1 MSVPIICPKNYGRC
15 GVAIQYDSNKLF
27 VLMPF
32 SEKVA
37 PQSLFDLLQELQ
49 HWNVVRADSDLSKPE
64 IWCKICANIQE
75 SRAVI
80 ADLSGSNPNV
90 FLELGLTWGL
100 GKQFILLTQS
110 TETLPFDTRSFHVI
124 KYERSGSSIKD
135 DVRVKN
141 DVVRA
146 LEDLPPLA
154 FISSDTT
161 PEGYLASRIR
171 EAKARTIRFWRKAEG
186 AWHVV
191 DINRAAFKIGV
202 CLLKAY
208 PVPKSASEVSNQTG
222 VPIGTIHVYTTD
234 RNRVYAGYFGRNPDG
249 ILFTDEG
256 IYWMLDEVVPNL

>member
-1 MSVPIICPKNYGRC
+1 MSGPIVCPKNYGRC
-15 GVAIQYDSNKLF
+15 GVAIQYDPNKLF
-27 VLMPF
+27 ILMPF

-80 ADLSGSNPNV
+80 ADLSGLNPNV

-100 GKQFILLTQS
+100 GKPFVLLTQS
-110 TETLPFDTRSFHVI
+110 TESLPFDTRSFHVI
-124 KYERSGSSIKD
+124 KYERSGSSIKND
-135 DVRVKN
+135 KRVKN

-146 LEDLPPLA
+146 LKELPSPA

-171 EAKARTIRFWRKAEG
+171 EAKARTTRFWRIVKG
-186 AWHVV
+186 AWRVIDV
-191 DINRAAFKIGV
+191 NRAVFKIGV
-202 CLLKAY
+202 CLLKAH
-208 PVPKSASEVSNQTG
+208 PMPKTASEISNQTG
-222 VPIGTIHVYTTD
+222 VSINTIHTYTTSQTHAHAD
-234 RNRVYAGYFGRNPDG
+234 YFGRSPDG
-249 ILFTDEG
+249 IEFTDEG